1 MADHLAAE
9 SYGDLR
15 VSGATMAGSTVSGG
29 VGKGSMARHL
39 ALAYGALNYLGFLA
53 VFMYLVGFLG
63 NFVVPRS
70 IDHGPAAPVGPA
82 VVIDLVLVTLF
93 AVQHSV
99 MARPA
104 FKRGLTRV
112 VPASI
117 ERSTY
122 VLASNLVLVLLYW
135 QWRPI
140 TATIW
145 NATLPAERAVL
156 WALFWIGWAIA
167 LVSTFL
173 VSHVDLFGL
182 RQVYL
187 AWRAQPYSHVGFHA
201 RALYRVVR
209 HPLMLGFVIA
219 FWATPTMTAGHL
231 LFALAATAYIVIA
244 VRLEER
250 DLVAAL
256 GEEYRQYR
264 HRVPMLV
271 PVWWGSRRG

>member
-1 MADHLAAE
+1 
-9 SYGDLR
+9 
-15 VSGATMAGSTVSGG
+15 
-29 VGKGSMARHL
+29 MARFL

-53 VFMYLVGFLG
+53 VFLYLVGFVG

-70 IDHGPAAPVGPA
+70 VDQGPLAPIGLAVAIDVA
-82 VVIDLVLVTLF
+82 LVALF

-104 FKRGLTRV
+104 FKRWLTRV
-112 VPASI
+112 VPESV

-122 VLASNLVLVLLYW
+122 VLASNLVLALLYW

-140 TATIW
+140 PTTIW
-145 NATLPAERAVL
+145 NLTIPAERTVL
-156 WALFWIGWAIA
+156 WGLFWIGWTIA
-167 LVSTFL
+167 LVSTFMI
-173 VSHVDLFGL
+173 SHVDLFGL

-187 AWRAQPYSHVGFHA
+187 AWRSQPYSHVGFHA

-209 HPLMLGFVIA
+209 HPLMVGFVIA

-231 LFALAATAYIVIA
+231 LFAVAATGYILIA

-256 GEEYRQYR
+256 GDEYRQYR
-264 HRVPMLV
+264 RQVPMLV
-271 PVWWGSRRG
+271 PGGFRRTDAGPIAPTPGTRT

>member
-1 MADHLAAE
+1 MPR
-9 SYGDLR
+9 Y
-15 VSGATMAGSTVSGG
+15 
-29 VGKGSMARHL
+29 L
-39 ALAYGALNYLGFLA
+39 ALAYGALNYLGFIA
-53 VFMYLVGFLG
+53 VFLYLVGFLG

-70 IDHGPAAPVGPA
+70 VDHGPPAPLGWA
-82 VVIDLVLVTLF
+82 VVIDVALVALF

-104 FKRGLTRV
+104 FKRWLTQL
-112 VPASI
+112 VPESI

-140 TATIW
+140 PTTVW
-145 NATLPAERAVL
+145 NLTMPAERTVL
-156 WALFWIGWAIA
+156 WGLFWIGWAIA
-167 LVSTFL
+167 LASTFMI
-173 VSHVDLFGL
+173 SHVDLFGL

-187 AWRAQPYSHVGFHA
+187 AWRERPYSHVGFHA

-209 HPLMLGFVIA
+209 HPLMVGFVIA

-231 LFALAATAYIVIA
+231 LFAVAATCFILVA
-244 VRLEER
+244 VQLEER

-264 HRVPMLV
+264 RQVPMLV
-271 PVWWGSRRG
+271 PGGFRRTGAARIGPRPGTRTSR

>member
-1 MADHLAAE
+1 
-9 SYGDLR
+9 
-15 VSGATMAGSTVSGG
+15 
-29 VGKGSMARHL
+29 MARYL

-53 VFMYLVGFLG
+53 VFLYLVGFLG
-63 NFVVPRS
+63 NFVVPRGV
-70 IDHGPAAPVGPA
+70 DHAPPAPVGLA
-82 VVIDLVLVTLF
+82 VVIDVALVALF

-104 FKRGLTRV
+104 FKRLLTRV
-112 VPASI
+112 VPESI

-140 TATIW
+140 PTSIW
-145 NATLPAERAVL
+145 NLTMPAERAVL
-156 WALFWIGWAIA
+156 WGLFWIGWAIA
-167 LVSTFL
+167 LASTFMI
-173 VSHVDLFGL
+173 SHVDLFGL

-187 AWRAQPYSHVGFHA
+187 AWRSQPYSHVGFHA

-209 HPLMLGFVIA
+209 HPLMVGFVIA

-231 LFALAATAYIVIA
+231 LFAVAATCFILVA
-244 VRLEER
+244 VQLEER

-256 GEEYRQYR
+256 GEQYR
-264 HRVPMLV
+264 RYRRQVPMLV
-271 PVWWGSRRG
+271 PGGFRRTGAARIGPRPGT